1 MSVKTGTIITEEYY
15 WRELLRR
22 YWYGSM
28 LSIGTRIYKYMHTD
42 LTGTPPDRG
51 RNALQG
57 PRQGESCAPC

>member
-1 MSVKTGTIITEEYY
+1 MARALAEILVRIHALY
-15 WRELLRR
+15 R
-22 YWYGSM
+22 YEN
-28 LSIGTRIYKYMHTD
+28 IYKYMHTD